1 MTTTLGA
8 FTWST
13 TRGNPAS
20 GEATLASDPVPGYAN
35 TLRVSI
41 IDRYGNNQD
50 AVLDAVA
57 LGDVV
62 QVSATLAA
70 VTGTPVDGTTFWG
83 FPFTVTYSW
92 EDSDEPHDDSDV
104 TLTTRTGVSWP
115 DTDELVQVL
124 NLGSDGS
131 SDWGD
136 TLDRILATAITRVK
150 SDVGNWSDYADVPTE
165 GMAHAA
171 LRMAVML
178 WAAPDNPSLGLDP
191 VYRGALSGQR
201 RKFGIA

>member
-1 MTTTLGA
+1 
-8 FTWST
+8 
-13 TRGNPAS
+13 
-20 GEATLASDPVPGYAN
+20 
-35 TLRVSI
+35 VS
-41 IDRYGNNQD
+41 
-50 AVLDAVA
+50 
-57 LGDVV
+57 
-62 QVSATLAA
+62 STLAA

-83 FPFTVTYSW
+83 FPFTIPYSW
-92 EDSDEPHDDSDV
+92 EDNDEPHDAADV
-104 TLTTRTGVSWP
+104 TLTTRTAATWP
-115 DTDELVQVL
+115 DKDELVQVL

-150 SDVGNWSDYADVPTE
+150 SDVGNWSDYANVPTE